1 MLYIIVVIS
10 PQVICIVMSDFKET
24 CIWMSYRYAI
34 GRKSI
39 ASVMHAADIARH
51 MDWVPTDRWEFT
63 GRDILREVNDRI
75 GWYKNVHFV
84 SYGDHN
90 YDVFGIVFQWF
101 EDNPTEDMVKYF
113 VEHEWYIDLVYGVV
127 TDIQY
132 RKEIPEPTEDGSYLF
147 DNLFKDYSDYKD
159 WVRLANLFLKKT
171 KTVSVDF
178 LGSKYDEVCQEWW
191 ECQVWTSE
199 VTLCKRYSSGNGIDN
214 WCIDNNFIKE
224 VK

>member
-1 MLYIIVVIS
+1 
-10 PQVICIVMSDFKET
+10 MSDFKET

-39 ASVMHAADIARH
+39 ASVMHAADIAQH
-51 MDWVPTDRWEFT
+51 MDWVPEHRWEFT

-75 GWYKNVHFV
+75 GWYKNVHIG

-90 YDVFGIVFQWF
+90 YDVFSVVFQWF
-101 EDNPTEDMVKYF
+101 VDNPTEDMVKYF
-113 VEHEWYIDLVYGVV
+113 VEHEWYLDLEYGIVSDV
-127 TDIQY
+127 QY
-132 RKEIPEPTEDGSYLF
+132 RKEIPEPTEYGSYLF
-147 DNLFKDYSDYKD
+147 DNLFNDYSDYKD

-171 KTVSVDF
+171 KTVSVDY

-191 ECQVWTSE
+191 ECQVRMSD
-199 VTLCKRYSSGNGIDN
+199 VTLSKRYSSGNGIDN
-214 WCIDNNFIKE
+214 WYIDNTYITE